1 MSTNDKLLI
10 IGAGGH
16 GHVVAEVAQV
26 CGYQC
31 AFLDDHSPDAIGTI
45 AQLEQLVQKFDTCF
59 VAIGNN
65 VIRKQLMKRLQALSC
80 TLATLVHPTAYVS
93 PSAKIGLG
101 TIVAPNALIN
111 TRSLIGGG
119 CILSAGCI
127 VDHDVVIQD
136 YVHIN
141 AGAICKAGT
150 TILEGQKID
159 AGQVAS

>member
-1 MSTNDKLLI
+1 MQMKSLLI

-16 GHVVAEVAQV
+16 GHVVAETAVA
-26 CGYQC
+26 CGYQTS
-31 AFLDDHSPDAIGTI
+31 FLDDHSPEAVGTI
-45 AQLEQLVQKFDTCF
+45 AQLELLAPKFDACF

-65 VIRKQLMKRLQALSC
+65 TLRKQLIERLQALSC

-101 TIVAPNALIN
+101 TIVVSKALIN
-111 TRSLIGGG
+111 TRSLVGVG

-127 VDHDVVIQD
+127 IDHDVLIQD

-150 TILEGQKID
+150 TVSECQKID
-159 AGQVAS
+159 AGQIVC